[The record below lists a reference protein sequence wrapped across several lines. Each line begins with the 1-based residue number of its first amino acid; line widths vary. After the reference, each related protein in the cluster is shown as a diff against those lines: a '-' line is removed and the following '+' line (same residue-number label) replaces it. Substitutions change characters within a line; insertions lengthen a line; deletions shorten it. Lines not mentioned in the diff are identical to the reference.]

1 MAETLVEFDTIIRDA
16 DGTRWA
22 PRVCGCVAADGLWE
36 GWIEFTP
43 TSGTIDPVRTRR
55 ETEQPNRMDLM
66 YWAQGLT
73 QIYLEGALRRALE
86 LPAVPPPRRAARPS

>member
-1 MAETLVEFDTIIRDA
+1 MTETLVEFDTLIRSA

-22 PRVCGCVAADGLWE
+22 PRVCGCTANGSWE

-43 TSGTIDPVRTRR
+43 TSGALEPVRTPR
-55 ETEQPNRMDLM
+55 ETEQPNRTDLM

-73 QIYLEGALRRALE
+73 RIYLEGALHRALE
-86 LPAVPPPRRAARPS
+86 PPAELLPRRVARPS